1 MPSIARFIR
10 STPTDALRSY
20 FEAVGLPLSQPVNWN
35 DAEAEVVTPLLR
47 AVDAMSEVDRARVLL
62 DADRITAMAD
72 EVGQTAILGVV
83 SDRAIIEAL
92 RNGHERALWLFLND
106 RIAFQRAEEARYS
119 DERRQGRMWDG
130 FVVPP
135 GLRVNE
141 TSGSIAALK
150 AAVGK
155 QFGSQHVEIDLFRRT
170 RPTFDDGDSDLIQVA
185 IYRDGAA
192 DDFLEFE
199 NGALVRRPRRPV
211 YEAALTYEPGT
222 GVVEVVAPE
231 RESRAEIARIF
242 ARELLSAEFK
252 GEKIKLRRYEL
263 SVLFRT
269 SDFPT
274 DPDDGIESVQVK
286 LLRLMPIDSPG
297 ERYTLECLR
306 KATQSIWDAAAGRFG
321 DSNPFDGAYLI
332 TQVRLTIRFHA
343 APADGG
349 GRTLP
354 VTITMPN
361 GCDLKGKTDRERLI
375 GEKYLRRWGFLC
387 DV

>member
-10 STPTDALRSY
+10 NTPADALRSY
-20 FEAVGLPLSQPVNWN
+20 FEAVGLALPQPVNWN
-35 DAEAEVVTPLLR
+35 GAEAEVVTPLLR
-47 AVDAMSEVDRARVLL
+47 AVDAMSDVDRARVLL

-83 SDRAIIEAL
+83 SDRAIIEAR

-135 GLRVNE
+135 RLRIDE
-141 TSGSIAALK
+141 TPGSIAALK
-150 AAVGK
+150 AVVGN
-155 QFGSQHVEIDLFRRT
+155 QFGSPNVEIDLFHRT
-170 RPTFDDGDSDLIQVA
+170 RPTFDDGDSDLVQVT

-211 YEAALTYEPGT
+211 YEAALTYEPAT
-222 GVVEVVAPE
+222 GVVEVVAPD

-252 GEKIKLRRYEL
+252 GEKIKLRRYQL
-263 SVLFRT
+263 SVLSRAFH
-269 SDFPT
+269 FPT

-306 KATQSIWDAAAGRFG
+306 KAKRTIWDAAADRFG
-321 DSNPFDGAYLI
+321 DANPLDGGYLV

-343 APADGG
+343 APADDG